1 MLIWSKHIKLISAKA
16 NSLLGM
22 IRRFGAPS
30 PVKFQLDMFHTYSV
44 FLNIV
49 HLYGP
54 LQRHATEY
62 ILNNYSDM

>member
-1 MLIWSKHIKLISAKA
+1 MVIWSKHIKSISAKA

-22 IRRFGAPS
+22 IRRFGASS
-30 PVKFQLDMFHTYSV
+30 PVKFHTYSV

>member
-1 MLIWSKHIKLISAKA
+1 MLIWSQRFKSISAKA

-44 FLNIV
+44 FLTIV
-49 HLYGP
+49 HIYGP

-62 ILNNYSDM
+62 ILHNYSDM